1 VVTIDMDMVVLFNN
15 GSGGLTATKLNN
27 GTQGAIGGGTWT
39 TPEGVPATTNIE
51 DHDVEMPFSFRQGGN
66 NYNGS
71 TAVGMTFDFA
81 TEPVAAD
88 VFHYGLVGSVQDLQI
103 MYVAQFNTVL
113 DGGSP
118 VSYNNDTFVIAAAE
132 FTVPQY
138 QHTFNNLK
146 HIVAHSDGDLGAE
159 IDYTSGWVLVSC
171 YHDEANQHGRVLVQE
186 LEQSGPNWVL
196 GDILGSSTS
205 VHTDPG
211 DDIIYVRLQ
220 SYLRPASGT
229 GNIKIKIVGMRNSV
243 LTWPPYNP
251 GTIPAP
257 ASVSVTQLAPN
268 SATLTWTNVC
278 DTFRIERKTGSGA
291 YSTLQA
297 SYENNGTDSYTD
309 STVTEPNTYT
319 YRVTTLLGIYE
330 SSSVESN
337 PITIDNTFTPAAGNV
352 LWLKADS
359 LVLANN
365 DPVTTWSDSSGLGNH
380 VTQSSAGAKPTYKTN
395 ILNGLPVVRGDGGDH
410 LAHTGVVTSS
420 VQHTMMI
427 VLKLSGTNTTVP
439 FYNGDSSG
447 NGYGF
452 FQDGSGARAVLF
464 GGAVSKQDGLPS
476 ATDFEVW
483 TTSWD
488 GSTSTFWVNGT
499 EISLGD
505 PTTSPGGAPSGD
517 TLVMGL
523 AGSNQWN
530 GDIAEILIWDNDI
543 ADADRQEAENYLGF
557 KYGITITH

>member
-1 VVTIDMDMVVLFNN
+1 
-15 GSGGLTATKLNN
+15 
-27 GTQGAIGGGTWT
+27 
-39 TPEGVPATTNIE
+39 
-51 DHDVEMPFSFRQGGN
+51 
-66 NYNGS
+66 
-71 TAVGMTFDFA
+71 
-81 TEPVAAD
+81 
-88 VFHYGLVGSVQDLQI
+88 

-171 YHDEANQHGRVLVQE
+171 YHDEANQHGRVMVQE

-211 DDIIYVRLQ
+211 NDIVYVRLQ

-257 ASVSVTQLAPN
+257 ASVTATQQAPDSV
-268 SATLTWTNVC
+268 TLTWTNVC
-278 DTFRIERKTGSGA
+278 DTFKIERKTGSGS

-309 STVTEPNTYT
+309 TTVTETNTYT
-319 YRVTTLLGIYE
+319 YRVTTILGIYE

-337 PITIDNTFTPAAGNV
+337 PVTIDNTPFAGGDFILTQNLGSNVDVNDQRGFKFTVGATPITVTEVGLWVLGPPGQYSATISVDIYEADGTLIASNGVPTDGAIDQYVFVSIAPVNLSANTSYFCMTGALGFNTIKDQNTTATSLAPVATIVDAANGS
-352 LWLKADS
+352 APTFS
-359 LVLANN
+359 L
-365 DPVTTWSDSSGLGNH
+365 DG
-380 VTQSSAGAKPTYKTN
+380 AGANHLY
-395 ILNGLPVVRGDGGDH
+395 GPVNFRWEY
-410 LAHTGVVTSS
+410 T
-420 VQHTMMI
+420 
-427 VLKLSGTNTTVP
+427 
-439 FYNGDSSG
+439 
-447 NGYGF
+447 
-452 FQDGSGARAVLF
+452 
-464 GGAVSKQDGLPS
+464 
-476 ATDFEVW
+476 
-483 TTSWD
+483 
-488 GSTSTFWVNGT
+488 
-499 EISLGD
+499 
-505 PTTSPGGAPSGD
+505 
-517 TLVMGL
+517 
-523 AGSNQWN
+523 
-530 GDIAEILIWDNDI
+530 
-543 ADADRQEAENYLGF
+543 
-557 KYGITITH
+557 